1 MQGIPHI
8 ASTPHDGRSSPVP
21 PARRAQ
27 HQGHE
32 TARPLPHPAAAPR
45 VRPVARRPRAVDPQ
59 PPVFIDQSGWRRRA
73 LQGVAL
79 VVSCVCVGYL
89 LFVGVLV
96 SGLLQPVGTHPPSTN
111 APEPSGPDT
120 GESADGPG
128 VRARTDAHR
137 PPTGAR
143 ARTGARADAGS
154 RAGTGTHTE
163 AGSRART
170 GTHAEAGAHP
180 QPRAHAD
187 RDDHHRPPS
196 GRSTPPPA
204 GGPRQ

>member
-1 MQGIPHI
+1 MAP
-8 ASTPHDGRSSPVP
+8 
-21 PARRAQ
+21 
-27 HQGHE
+27 
-32 TARPLPHPAAAPR
+32 PLPHQAAPR
-45 VRPVARRPRAVDPQ
+45 VRPVARHPRAADPQ

-79 VVSCVCVGYL
+79 VVSGVCVGYL

-111 APEPSGPDT
+111 APAPSGPDT

-128 VRARTDAHR
+128 VRARAGAHR
-137 PPTGAR
+137 QPTGAP
-143 ARTGARADAGS
+143 ARTRAHS
-154 RAGTGTHTE
+154 ET
-163 AGSRART
+163 
-170 GTHAEAGAHP
+170 GAHP

-187 RDDHHRPPS
+187 RDDHRRPVS